1 MWKPQ
6 LFEVKTNNIRDI
18 WNIGFFSLP
27 LPKNDKIEISESEKY
42 GKCRQWIL
50 QTLMG

>member
-1 MWKPQ
+1 MNIQILIQEKLQ
-6 LFEVKTNNIRDI
+6 LEKLQQENGI
-18 WNIGFFSLP
+18 FSLT
-27 LPKNDKIEISESEKY
+27 LHGNDKIEILESVKY